1 MKKLI
6 WISYD
11 LGLKG
16 DYENLYAWLDSH
28 KAKECG
34 TNCAAFW
41 FEFNKDLL
49 KELTEDLKAKVS
61 LSKTDRIY
69 VIYPEP
75 EPSLKRK
82 GKFLFGKRK
91 PAPWAGYAIEYEEE
105 VEDES

>member
-1 MKKLI
+1 VKKLI
-6 WISYD
+6 WLSYD

-34 TNCAAFW
+34 SNCAAFS
-41 FEFNKDLL
+41 FEFDKDLL
-49 KELTEDLKAKVS
+49 KELKKDLSTNVT
-61 LSKTDRIY
+61 LEKTDRIY

-75 EPSLKRK
+75 APSLKRR

-91 PAPWAGYAIEYEEE
+91 PAPWAGYSAEYEEDID
-105 VEDES
+105 DEE